1 VRPYNRDKTMKE
13 ESLDPKRQ
21 TLIAALYGELDAE
34 ALEQFQASL
43 EEDPLL
49 RAEWEEL
56 REARALLETAALNEP
71 AHTPEFV
78 FIDRSQATAKPK
90 RRLFGRPLFSPAWG
104 FASVAA
110 CLAIL
115 MGAGLR
121 MDRMDNSLVLRFGP
135 APVPK
140 TVATPT
146 QSVTPSETTP
156 QFNPP
161 VPVGGGVRVETT
173 AEKAVTRDD
182 LNRYSTRMLDALTQM
197 MGDAQERQR
206 RDMSYLMGRFYEEM
220 ADEQDRKYESLR
232 QRVDGIGLGLMSE
245 QTRTSQQISR
255 LTDQVRG
262 TASPADSV
270 ATPRNP
276 DKDKKP

>member
-1 VRPYNRDKTMKE
+1 MNDET
-13 ESLDPKRQ
+13 LDPKRQ

-34 ALEQFQASL
+34 ELAKFQALL
-43 EEDPLL
+43 EEDAAL

-56 REARALLETAALNEP
+56 REARALLETATMNEP

-78 FIDRSQATAKPK
+78 FIDRSQKEAKRK
-90 RRLFGRPLFSPAWG
+90 RGFAWLPAFSPAWG
-104 FASVAA
+104 FASAAA

-121 MDRMDNSLVLRFGP
+121 LDHVDNGLMLRFGP
-135 APVPK
+135 GPASKPTPVP
-140 TVATPT
+140 ATQT
-146 QSVTPSETTP
+146 VTPQESKSSLVTP
-156 QFNPP
+156 IPND
-161 VPVGGGVRVETT
+161 GTHIETT
-173 AEKAVTRDD
+173 AQVVTRDD
-182 LNRYSTRMLDALTQM
+182 LNQYSNRILVSLTRLMDESQ
-197 MGDAQERQR
+197 DRQR
-206 RDMSYLMGRFYEEM
+206 KEFGYMMGRFYEEM
-220 ADEQDRKYESLR
+220 ANEQERKYESLR

-262 TASPADSV
+262 TALPADSV

-276 DKDKKP
+276 DKDK